1 MSRHLP
7 DPDETEEPV
16 TRAEVISG
24 AVTLAGVL
32 LAIIGA
38 AQVIFVPGQPTLQ
51 AAGIGIL
58 LFLIGAVVTGVSTV
72 LPGEPQD
79 LWTAWK
85 ARGSG
90 PR

>member
-1 MSRHLP
+1 MNRNLP
-7 DPDETEEPV
+7 DDGAPEEPI
-16 TRAEVISG
+16 TRAELISG

-32 LAIIGA
+32 LALIGTLLVVF
-38 AQVIFVPGQPTLQ
+38 QSGRPTL
-51 AAGIGIL
+51 ASSGAGII

-85 ARGSG
+85 ARRSG

>member
-7 DPDETEEPV
+7 ENGEPEDPI
-16 TRAEVISG
+16 TRAELISG

-32 LAIIGA
+32 LALIGTA
-38 AQVIFVPGQPTLQ
+38 LVVFQSGRPTL
-51 AAGIGIL
+51 ASSGTGIV
-58 LFLIGAVVTGVSTV
+58 LFLVGAVVTGVSTV

-85 ARGSG
+85 ARRAG